1 MKIQCLDFPNGS
13 SKTFLLRT
21 HQNTIL
27 FNCPLESRLL
37 EELRGS
43 SRPPS
48 LSQSSSSR
56 QAPVLGSILSTF
68 TSAHSKRL
76 LDMEYTAAQS
86 QAESI
91 SVFRTANLDLVD
103 ISNIDVV
110 IIANSDMMLGLPF
123 LTEYLG
129 YKGRIYATAPSI
141 EFARQRMEELI
152 AYHGTS
158 GTYTQ
163 PGSSIG
169 GMPTGLVAEGWRF
182 LYTMNNVRAC
192 LDKVQSVGYLQE
204 ISLFSALKFT
214 AHSSGYAL
222 GAANWVLEASERKIA
237 LLSTSSTVPDRHPQP
252 FDPSAFNNANV
263 ILVSDTRS
271 EIPGDR
277 VDLLHIR
284 ERIKARAGSA
294 LHTRQNLLFPI
305 STTRALFDIL
315 EDLRIYFSAMGL
327 EASTDA
333 GFPHIYVLSPVSKMS
348 LEYANICGEW
358 MTPDHHVNLYEA
370 VAPLGYAKLVKSGV
384 LKAIKS
390 VASTPNVKYDL
401 EEPCIMFAGDYTC
414 LARGPVASL
423 LRNGSKNSNT
433 LCVITEKDTPALS
446 DIAMPMETIIY
457 DPRMSLLD
465 MASSIITHNQ
475 AIPPQHIIIPGAL
488 ESMEVKKELEQIL
501 GSHIHVYSPGEILNI
516 ELDRPWEKLMITEEL
531 SSDICLEPFPLN
543 NSIACA
549 GVMGEVVL
557 FNNRLELRP
566 VTSYFDQNFGRE

>member
-141 EFARQRMEELI
+141 EFARSVFVIVYMPSLISKYSFYASCRQRMEELI

-204 ISLFSALKFT
+204 IVCRLICFSFG
-214 AHSSGYAL
+214 S
-222 GAANWVLEASERKIA
+222 
-237 LLSTSSTVPDRHPQP
+237 
-252 FDPSAFNNANV
+252 
-263 ILVSDTRS
+263 VS
-271 EIPGDR
+271 
-277 VDLLHIR
+277 
-284 ERIKARAGSA
+284 
-294 LHTRQNLLFPI
+294 
-305 STTRALFDIL
+305 
-315 EDLRIYFSAMGL
+315 
-327 EASTDA
+327 
-333 GFPHIYVLSPVSKMS
+333 
-348 LEYANICGEW
+348 
-358 MTPDHHVNLYEA
+358 
-370 VAPLGYAKLVKSGV
+370 
-384 LKAIKS
+384 
-390 VASTPNVKYDL
+390 
-401 EEPCIMFAGDYTC
+401 
-414 LARGPVASL
+414 
-423 LRNGSKNSNT
+423 
-433 LCVITEKDTPALS
+433 
-446 DIAMPMETIIY
+446 
-457 DPRMSLLD
+457 
-465 MASSIITHNQ
+465 
-475 AIPPQHIIIPGAL
+475 
-488 ESMEVKKELEQIL
+488 
-501 GSHIHVYSPGEILNI
+501 
-516 ELDRPWEKLMITEEL
+516 
-531 SSDICLEPFPLN
+531 
-543 NSIACA
+543 
-549 GVMGEVVL
+549 
-557 FNNRLELRP
+557 
-566 VTSYFDQNFGRE
+566 